1 MASSPRTIRL
11 AGCGAGS
18 LATALD
24 IATLANGLNKD
35 DANKGNIGVAAVL
48 GVAALDV
55 FCARSLGQNGQARA
69 KLRQPTTPIAA
80 GSPNQPARCGGAARS
95 FEIPAD
101 MRTPELM
108 RPLTTG

>member
-1 MASSPRTIRL
+1 MWGRV
-11 AGCGAGS
+11 AGDG
-18 LATALD
+18 LD

-55 FCARSLGQNGQARA
+55 FCERAGPGETASAHYGDRSGF
-69 KLRQPTTPIAA
+69 P
-80 GSPNQPARCGGAARS
+80 QPAGEMRVAARS

-101 MRTPELM
+101 MRTPELL
-108 RPLTTG
+108 RPLTG